1 MTKIYR
7 EEIYMYINMFSYH
20 LVDINIYMF
29 TTHVTS
35 FLYYTTGSVDLHPG
49 RIEYYVAEI

>member
-1 MTKIYR
+1 
-7 EEIYMYINMFSYH
+7 MYINTFSYH
-20 LVDINIYMF
+20 LVIDINICMF
-29 TTHVTS
+29 AIRITS